1 MAAQLDHMTVY
12 TQDKLT
18 AAEFYGRVFG
28 ARRQD
33 LRRDFAPVQVGDGLI
48 LNFEEAETFKRG
60 HYAFRVSGEEFT
72 AIMERLKA
80 EGVGF
85 GSRSREHDGEVYAH
99 DGRRGFY
106 FDDPSGHGLEVI
118 TEQ

>member
-12 TQDKLT
+12 TRDKLA
-18 AAEFYGRVFG
+18 AAEFYGNVFEG
-28 ARRQD
+28 SREP
-33 LRRDFAPVQVGDGLI
+33 LRRDFAPVQVGGGLT
-48 LNFEEAETFKRG
+48 LNFEESDTFKRG
-60 HYAFRVSGEEFT
+60 HYAFRVDGAEFSS
-72 AIMERLKA
+72 IIERLKA
-80 EGVGF
+80 AGITF

-118 TEQ
+118 TSD